1 MDWGVS
7 REELKSRVERILSN
21 ILSDKYD
28 MNIKVKFRDKQESED
43 EKRRSYKDVSRHRI
57 NARERARR
65 VERQDATN

>member
-28 MNIKVKFRDKQESED
+28 MNIKVKFRDKEESRD
-43 EKRRSYKDVSRHRI
+43 EKRRSNQDTSRYRV
-57 NARERARR
+57 NARKGNRR
-65 VERQDATN
+65 ITRKDTAN